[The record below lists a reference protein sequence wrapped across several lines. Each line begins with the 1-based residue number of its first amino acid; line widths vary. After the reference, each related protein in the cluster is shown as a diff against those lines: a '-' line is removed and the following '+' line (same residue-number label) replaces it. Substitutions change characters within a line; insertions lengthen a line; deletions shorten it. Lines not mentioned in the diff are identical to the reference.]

1 MDLKPTHNLLGSSAL
16 SSGVGKRPR
25 IAIIDT
31 GLNTAHP
38 EVKDVLA
45 KTARDKRIQGFW
57 VPAGTKWNEYQDQ
70 DGHGTH
76 CAMVAHKTAPN
87 ADLFIAKAF
96 LDDSNVEGKHVVEVR
111 LAQSNLRVRM
121 LTVA

>member
-1 MDLKPTHNLLGSSAL
+1 MRPTYDLLGHSAL

-31 GLNTAHP
+31 GLNTMHP
-38 EVKDVLA
+38 EVADLMNRKA
-45 KTARDKRIQGFW
+45 SSRRIQGFW
-57 VPAGTKWNEYQDQ
+57 RPSGTTWEASQDHF
-70 DGHGTH
+70 GHGTH

-96 LDDSNVEGKHVVEVR
+96 LDDRNMEGKYVVEVR
-111 LAQSNLRVRM
+111 LA
-121 LTVA
+121 